1 MAERVAE
8 RVARLMT
15 EHPDITVRF
24 TSAVTA
30 DSYLFSMSRSIPVI
44 FMNPV
49 HQPLVESL
57 RAAQQT
63 PDQPAATI

>member
-8 RVARLMT
+8 RVARLMA
-15 EHPDITVRF
+15 EHPDIMVRF

-49 HQPLVESL
+49 HEPLVESL
-57 RAAQQT
+57 RAAQQNR
-63 PDQPAATI
+63 DNAATA

>member
-8 RVARLMT
+8 RVARLMA

-49 HQPLVESL
+49 HEPLVESL

-63 PDQPAATI
+63 RDNTATA